1 MIMQYGLRENKQTK
15 KIIQMQPPVFRNVS
29 NIMQLPHFFYEYA
42 KLLDTKRSLVA
53 FAFVYTQV
61 ARLHHGDKNVLGY
74 NQYLTQETVIS
85 VTSEG

>member
-1 MIMQYGLRENKQTK
+1 
-15 KIIQMQPPVFRNVS
+15 
-29 NIMQLPHFFYEYA
+29 MQLPHSFYEYA

-61 ARLHHGDKNVLGY
+61 VQLHQGDKNVLGY
-74 NQYLTQETVIS
+74 NQYVTQETVIS